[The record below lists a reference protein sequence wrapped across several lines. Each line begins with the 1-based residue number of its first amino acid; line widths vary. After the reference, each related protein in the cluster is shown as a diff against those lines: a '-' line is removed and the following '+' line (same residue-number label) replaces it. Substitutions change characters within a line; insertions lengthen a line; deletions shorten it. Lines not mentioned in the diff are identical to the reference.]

1 MGFRTDT
8 YAFSFDQNGKLKRD
22 YPFNSFGP
30 EEVDKNLE
38 LINDFVKKSNYIKFY
53 NEHKNLYSELVSNYR
68 EYYFIDKSFS
78 FLDKFAPNQ
87 KTKRNGDYVIAISP
101 LVGSQNCHR
110 DIDSLTTVDFP
121 NISKDLIL
129 GKMNENVS
137 GRITDNHSI
146 FTEMDHGYVNPIS
159 DKYAELIAQN
169 FDIKKWDNES
179 GYPGINS
186 FNEYMTWAVYDIF
199 IDKNFPKEKTDS
211 ISNIYWKQNATR
223 GFVAQN
229 LFSKKLLELYK
240 KSKSKKLEDL
250 YVPMLQW
257 AKKIENKITQPKLL
271 NSNTK
276 NYITL
281 KNDMIDLHF
290 SEPMQKSKVID
301 IVLIQFENGSQGH
314 NQKNLR
320 INDPIWSE
328 DGKSVKFKIISEF
341 EEYAVGF
348 YVWDSSN
355 GLYSTNNILLNSQ
368 SYILLK
374 K

>member
-1 MGFRTDT
+1 MKKITLLLLLILSIKSFSQKNIKIELSKSYELGNIILALTKYGKTDPNAVQKVPPYYNEILTYFEPVKNHPLLDSVNYSGQDWEKFLGFRTDM

-186 FNEYMTWAVYDIF
+186 FNEYMT
-199 IDKNFPKEKTDS
+199 
-211 ISNIYWKQNATR
+211 
-223 GFVAQN
+223 
-229 LFSKKLLELYK
+229 
-240 KSKSKKLEDL
+240 
-250 YVPMLQW
+250 
-257 AKKIENKITQPKLL
+257 
-271 NSNTK
+271 
-276 NYITL
+276 
-281 KNDMIDLHF
+281 
-290 SEPMQKSKVID
+290 PMQKSKVID